1 MIQADPISQLH
12 DALGIEIIECKAVKN
27 ALGAALNVNM
37 FNKTRGNESPDVVSE
52 RDVPN
57 LRFEQTGGPMNIQF
71 ASSLVEMKHG
81 YNVVLNTGD
90 QRVSR
95 QLDPLLFALFS
106 FFVASCTKSK
116 LTALQWRGK
125 SYVKSMELTS
135 SRVGMSDPQYN
146 AGIKGWISVCTVV
159 FHLNFHREDVINFS
173 KGVL

>member
-1 MIQADPISQLH
+1 MLPDPISQLH
-12 DALGIEIIECKAVKN
+12 DALGAEIASCKAIRE
-27 ALGAALNVNM
+27 ALGAALNINM

-71 ASSLVEMKHG
+71 ASNLVNMQHG
-81 YNVVLNTGD
+81 YNIVLNTGD
-90 QRVSR
+90 QRVQR

-106 FFVASCTKSK
+106 FFVASATKSN
-116 LTALQWRGK
+116 LTALRWRGS

-135 SRVGMSDPQYN
+135 SRIGLSDPNYN

-159 FHLNFHREDVINFS
+159 FHLVFQREDVINFS